1 MLEGKRIGLLFE
13 GVEERFVVHC
23 CFAYTPC
30 SMFQELGRT
39 RDQKVRVIGNLGAL
53 RTIAKIDSQYLPIV

>member
-30 SMFQELGRT
+30 SVFQERVRR
-39 RDQKVRVIGNLGAL
+39 RDQKIRVIGNLGAF
-53 RTIAKIDSQYLPIV
+53 RTIAKFDSQYLPVV